1 MSFQFKKLY
10 LKDWLVYRG
19 PLELEFSDFEQ
30 GRNLVTI
37 HGKNGFGKTSLL
49 RALEFLFHNPLGRE
63 EYLEHWHNKAS
74 NEERGTMEV
83 ALKFTYRG
91 HLFKLHRQVE
101 FKPHGSTTAATS
113 SVKLINAQTG
123 EEEDQVQDK
132 IDLMIPKKVRQFV
145 FFDGAEIQRYAQK
158 QHQEGVREAIERVLG
173 IPAVRNLDYDVSR
186 LIEDLEDEQAEIGIL
201 ETQSQEL
208 VQEIE
213 DSRNELQ
220 RYRDQKEDK
229 ADKLDSIEESMKTLE
244 REMAKIE
251 TIRSEREKLDEKKRR
266 LADYEERRQEIT
278 KQIDDFLSQ
287 APMHMLKGPLAQ
299 IVQEGQAQLGNG
311 ENSRHSSYREQKR
324 FLESL
329 IDEEVCVCER
339 PMTDE
344 VRGTIQEEI
353 DRLSELTEHT
363 KVSSDSMFTLQ
374 EISQLAGKLE
384 SLRRREVDPQ
394 ELMDRR
400 AVIDEDIE
408 EVKSDIRKLKRTLE
422 DHPDVSVRDQMRQQ
436 KELAQQRAD
445 LRSDIK
451 SLNEN
456 IDRVSKKIDDKQ
468 RRLDEMTA
476 NTAEGKR
483 VTRTL
488 QQGRNVKAAVDEC
501 VDRLVEEKRATIEE
515 NTSEIFT
522 HITNKPREYAG
533 VRVNDDYT
541 LEVYRNDGTSVN
553 NDDLSSGEKE
563 VLAYS
568 FITALNLSSTD
579 PAPFV
584 MDTPFGHLDTT
595 HRDRLL
601 ESLPELETQVIL
613 LATDRDLPD
622 EEQERIQEFVADEF
636 KIRRNQKEAYSF
648 IAER

>member
-10 LKDWLVYRG
+10 LKNWLVYRG
-19 PLELEFSDFEQ
+19 PLEIEFSDFEH

-37 HGKNGFGKTSLL
+37 HGKNGYGKTSLL

-63 EYLEHWHNKAS
+63 EYFEHWHNKAS
-74 NEERGTMEV
+74 NDDQGTMEV
-83 ALKFTYRG
+83 ALEFTYRG

-101 FKPHGSTTAATS
+101 FKPFGSTTAAPS

-123 EEEDQVQDK
+123 EEENQVQEK

-173 IPAVRNLDYDVSR
+173 IPAVRNLNYDVSG

-201 ETQSQEL
+201 ETESQEL

-213 DSRNELQ
+213 NLRNERE
-220 RYRDQKEDK
+220 RYREQKEDK
-229 ADKLDSIEESMKTLE
+229 ADKVDSIEESAKTLE
-244 REMAKIE
+244 REMAELE

-266 LADYEERRQEIT
+266 LADYQERRQELT
-278 KQIDDFLSQ
+278 KQIDEFLSE
-287 APMHMLKGPLAQ
+287 APMYMLKEHLAQ
-299 IVQEGQAQLGNG
+299 IVQEGQAKLGNG
-311 ENSRHSSYREQKR
+311 EPSRHSSYREQRR

-329 IDEEVCVCER
+329 LDDGECVCER
-339 PMTDE
+339 PMTNE
-344 VRGTIQEEI
+344 VRDTIQEEI
-353 DRLSELTEHT
+353 DRLSELTERT
-363 KVSSDSMFTLQ
+363 KDSSDSMFTLQ

-384 SLRRREVDPQ
+384 SLRSREVDPQ

-400 AVIDEDIE
+400 AVVDEDIE
-408 EVKSDIRKLKRTLE
+408 EVKTDIRKLERKLE
-422 DHPDVSVRDQMRQQ
+422 DHPDVSVREQMRQQ
-436 KELAQQRAD
+436 KELAQQSAD

-451 SLNEN
+451 NLTEN
-456 IDRVSKKIDDKQ
+456 IDRVSKKIDEKQ
-468 RRLDEMTA
+468 RRLDELTA
-476 NTAEGKR
+476 NTAKGKR

-488 QQGRNVKAAVDEC
+488 QQGRKVKAAVDEF
-501 VDRLVEEKRATIEE
+501 VDRLVAEKRETIED

-522 HITNKPREYAG
+522 RITNKPREYAG

-541 LEVYRNDGTSVN
+541 LEVYRNDGTSVD

-601 ESLPELETQVIL
+601 QSLPELETQVIL

-636 KIRRNQKEAYSF
+636 VIRRNQEEAYST
-648 IAER
+648 IEER